1 MQFELTKEYLE
12 ILRES
17 IDNGR
22 DSFLKEELD
31 DMHPA
36 DIAEIFDKLKIA
48 EATYLFKLLKK
59 EQSAEVMIELD
70 ESDRE
75 KLLSTLTSK
84 EIAEQVIDNI
94 DSDDAA
100 DVLSELSE
108 EKQFEVISHIADEE
122 QRSDIRDL
130 LRYHEDTAGG
140 LMAKELVKV
149 KSNWT
154 IARGI
159 REMRKQAEGVDQ
171 VYSIYVTDEDD
182 RLLGTLSLKKLLFSS
197 SSIKTLIADIFEDQ
211 QMTYAYPD
219 TSSEDCALLMDKYDL
234 VVMPVVDHDMKLIG
248 RITIDDVLD
257 VMKEEAEKDYQ
268 LASGISESVESDAT
282 VWLHTRSRLP
292 WLLIA
297 LGGGLLVSKVIAS
310 FEEELAKVAML
321 MIFIPLIAAMGG
333 NVGVQSSAIV
343 VQGLANKS
351 LGMDNILRRL
361 LKEFGIACLNGII
374 CAALLFTYTWLFLD
388 SHALSFTVS
397 ISLFSVIVIA
407 GLFGTIIPLVLN
419 AIKIDPAIATGP
431 FITTSN
437 DLIGLSIY
445 FFWAHQF
452 FNVI

>member
-22 DSFLKEELD
+22 DAFLKEELD
-31 DMHPA
+31 NMHPA
-36 DIAEIFDKLKIA
+36 DIAEIFDKLRIG
-48 EATYLFKLLKK
+48 EATYLFKLLEK

-108 EKQFEVISHIADEE
+108 EKQFEVISHITDDE

-140 LMAKELVKV
+140 IMAKELVKV

-197 SSIKTLIADIFEDQ
+197 SSIKTPIADIFEDQ

-248 RITIDDVLD
+248 RITIDDVVD

-297 LGGGLLVSKVIAS
+297 LVGGLLVSKVIGL
-310 FEEELAKVAML
+310 FEDELAKVAML

-351 LGMDNILRRL
+351 IGLDNIFRRL
-361 LKEFGIACLNGII
+361 VKEFAIACLNGLI
-374 CAALLFTYTWLFLD
+374 CAILLFTYTWFFLD
-388 SHALSFTVS
+388 SNALSYTVS

-419 AIKIDPAIATGP
+419 ALKIDPALATGP

-437 DLIGLSIY
+437 DLIGLTIY

-452 FNVI
+452 FIAI